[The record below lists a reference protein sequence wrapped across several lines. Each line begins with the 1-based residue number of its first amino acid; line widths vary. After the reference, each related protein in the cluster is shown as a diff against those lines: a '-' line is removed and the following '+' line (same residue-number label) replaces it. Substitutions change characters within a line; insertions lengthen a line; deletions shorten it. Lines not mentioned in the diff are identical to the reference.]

1 MQIQHAVSFTYFTR
15 SKFITPRNLP
25 SVCIFTCNFI
35 ESKKDTRK
43 SEQIICDPQ
52 LANCKEGDIIQLQ
65 RRGFFRVDRP
75 YKPVDGATFN
85 DSPAVLF
92 AIPDGRTKETHK
104 SGSKHKETAAKEQ
117 AEKPLSNKQK
127 KKLAAQAAAAA
138 PAQPAGA
145 AAAPSGG
152 NNDVLALWEKT
163 TAQGDLIREMK
174 SKKAS
179 KDEITAAVGVL
190 KTLKEDYKK
199 ASGSDYD
206 AKKKPA
212 GGAAAPASAPAGGAD
227 LAVWEKVT
235 AQGNKIRELK
245 SKKAGKEEIMKEV
258 EVLKT
263 LKAEYKSATGS
274 EYDANKKPAGGAPAQ
289 SAVQAPAPAASG
301 DLALWEKV
309 TAQGNKIRDLKSKK
323 AAKVSRT
330 VQ

>member
-1 MQIQHAVSFTYFTR
+1 M
-15 SKFITPRNLP
+15 
-25 SVCIFTCNFI
+25 
-35 ESKKDTRK
+35 
-43 SEQIICDPQ
+43 
-52 LANCKEGDIIQLQ
+52 ANCKEGDIIQLQ

-104 SGSKHKETAAKEQ
+104 SGSKHKETKEQ
-117 AEKPLSNKQK
+117 VEKPLSNKQK
-127 KKLAAQAAAAA
+127 KKLAAQ
-138 PAQPAGA
+138 GA
-145 AAAPSGG
+145 AAAPPAPAGQSAGG
-152 NNDVLALWEKT
+152 NDVMALWEKT

-212 GGAAAPASAPAGGAD
+212 GGAPTSGAAPSGGGAD

-258 EVLKT
+258 ELLKT

-274 EYDANKKPAGGAPAQ
+274 EYDANKKPTGGAPAQ
-289 SAVQAPAPAASG
+289 AAPAAASG
-301 DLALWEKV
+301 DLAIWEKV

-323 AAKVSRT
+323 AAKVSVGKT
-330 VQ
+330 SVTLLVDPISLKIL

>member
-1 MQIQHAVSFTYFTR
+1 M
-15 SKFITPRNLP
+15 NL
-25 SVCIFTCNFI
+25 
-35 ESKKDTRK
+35 KQDTRK
-43 SEQIICDPQ
+43 SEQIVCDPQ

-104 SGSKHKETAAKEQ
+104 SGSKHKETKE
-117 AEKPLSNKQK
+117 EKPLSNKQK
-127 KKLAAQAAAAA
+127 KKLAAQ
-138 PAQPAGA
+138 GA
-145 AAAPSGG
+145 AAAPPAPAGQSAAPAGG
-152 NNDVLALWEKT
+152 NDVMALWEKT

-212 GGAAAPASAPAGGAD
+212 GGAQASAAPVGGAPVGGAD
-227 LAVWEKVT
+227 MAIWEKVT

-258 EVLKT
+258 ELLKT

-274 EYDANKKPAGGAPAQ
+274 EYDANKKPSGGAPAQ
-289 SAVQAPAPAASG
+289 ASAPAGASG
-301 DLALWEKV
+301 DLAIWEKV

-323 AAKVSRT
+323 AAKVSVKYDRT
-330 VQ
+330 HGGTD

>member
-1 MQIQHAVSFTYFTR
+1 MNPKQ
-15 SKFITPRNLP
+15 
-25 SVCIFTCNFI
+25 
-35 ESKKDTRK
+35 DTRK
-43 SEQIICDPQ
+43 SEQIVCDPQ

-104 SGSKHKETAAKEQ
+104 SGSKHKETKE
-117 AEKPLSNKQK
+117 EKPLSNKQK
-127 KKLAAQAAAAA
+127 KKLAAQGAAA
-138 PAQPAGA
+138 PPAPAGQSA
-145 AAAPSGG
+145 GG
-152 NNDVLALWEKT
+152 NDVVALWEKT

-212 GGAAAPASAPAGGAD
+212 GGASTGAAPAGGAPAGGAD
-227 LAVWEKVT
+227 MAIWEKVT

-258 EVLKT
+258 ELLKT

-289 SAVQAPAPAASG
+289 AAAAAPSSG
-301 DLALWEKV
+301 DLAIWEKV

-323 AAKVSRT
+323 AAKVSARNYHARR
-330 VQ
+330 